1 MVVDPSSSIASPSL
15 LGHRPWPRAAPCTR
29 SSCRCRT
36 WSTPAPQAAARG
48 LPPSFRR
55 TPPWASAAAGQR
67 SISRMMRAPAGFPSL
82 RSSVRLEREVDDEA
96 GGRHR
101 GVSCSAITTR
111 PWRWQLSVLV
121 TRRHG
126 HQVDLLQFQFSMRTV
141 LASFPDFP
149 FSYAPRT
156 SAIMQCM

>member
-1 MVVDPSSSIASPSL
+1 MRL
-15 LGHRPWPRAAPCTR
+15 HRC
-29 SSCRCRT
+29 
-36 WSTPAPQAAARG
+36 QVIVRG
-48 LPPSFRR
+48 LAPHRVPGLLAVAEHGPRR
-55 TPPWASAAAGQR
+55 LLQRQCVGSPAFWRAPPWASAAAGQR
-67 SISRMMRAPAGFPSL
+67 SVSRMMRAPAGFPSL

-149 FSYAPRT
+149 FSYAL
-156 SAIMQCM
+156 SMLFWIGNSIGS